1 MTQPWC
7 VVVDIDDTLYLERDY
22 VLSGLREVDDEV
34 VRLGARGF
42 REAAETLFENGV
54 RGTLFDDAL
63 RELGAD
69 HLLHH
74 VPRLVG
80 VYRRHAPRITLLPDA
95 VVALDRARRSGP
107 VAVVTDGPADSQ
119 RRKVDALGLHRW
131 ADPVVIT
138 DLWGSGYGKPHPRG
152 FEAVET
158 AQPGLRMAYVADN
171 PAKDFVEPAR
181 RGWLTVRVRRP
192 GGLHEHAP
200 SGADVQAEVADLT
213 GLEQLLGSLPVLGES
228 RGRCGG

>member
-1 MTQPWC
+1 VRRPWC

-42 REAAETLFENGV
+42 REAAEALFEKGV

-63 RELGAD
+63 RQLGAD
-69 HLLHH
+69 HLLQH

-95 VVALDRARRSGP
+95 VAALDRSRRSGR

-119 RRKVDALGLHRW
+119 RRKVDALGLRRW

-138 DLWGSGYGKPHPRG
+138 DLWGPGYGKPHPRG

-171 PAKDFVEPAR
+171 PAKDFMEPAR

-200 SGADVQAEVADLT
+200 SGADVQAEIPDLT
-213 GLEQLLGSLPVLGES
+213 GLEQVLDSLSAGSE
-228 RGRCGG
+228 GRSHG